1 MNGTDTW
8 ESPRASGLVCVPR
21 CHDVQK
27 LSANYLVTGYGATTF
42 PGLTEAIT
50 IEKNITLATSEA
62 ARLTEAVEKITAA
75 LRA

>member
-1 MNGTDTW
+1 M
-8 ESPRASGLVCVPR
+8 
-21 CHDVQK
+21 
-27 LSANYLVTGYGATTF
+27 TGYGATTF

-50 IEKNITLATSEA
+50 IEKNITLAGSEA

>member
-8 ESPRASGLVCVPR
+8 ELPRASGSVWVPTI
-21 CHDVQK
+21 
-27 LSANYLVTGYGATTF
+27 LLLEAEANRLATGYGATTF

-50 IEKNITLATSEA
+50 FEKNITLANFEA
-62 ARLTEAVEKITAA
+62 ARLTEAVEKMAAA